1 MIHVAID
8 ARLPDKGQGGVQQ
21 VIRSLAEGF
30 RLIETPNIRRSW
42 IVLIGSTWWEGVFP
56 SNDLLIFV
64 KPPFGAVSLKVAGKF
79 PKLVSR
85 LYPVFSRLSFNKS
98 QLDVELLKLDV
109 DLVHM
114 PFQDG
119 FSTNLPYIYHPHDLQ
134 HHYFPQYFSKAQLN
148 HRETVW
154 KQLALSAKY
163 VMAASIFVQ
172 RDLIEKWNVDAEHI
186 IVMPVPPPT
195 RTISR
200 TDNQLQYKYIVYP
213 AVFWKHK
220 NHYRLVEAMEIVIRE
235 RPDIHCVLAGSSGPE
250 LTRVKRLIGKLCLE
264 SNVHIFGH
272 VPEDKYG
279 SLLLNS
285 SAVIIP
291 SLFEALS
298 LTVQDAQLLGV
309 QVLCSDLPMF
319 HIQCAENA
327 YFFDP
332 LDPTSIAN
340 AILIACNSSASKGK
354 TMGFNKIELSHS
366 PTHFAR
372 EIADLYARCVGTTRN

>member
-21 VIRSLAEGF
+21 VIHSLAEGS
-30 RLIETPNIRRSW
+30 RLIETLDIRGF
-42 IVLIGSTWWEGVFP
+42 VLTGATWWEGVFP
-56 SNDLLIFV
+56 LNHTLIFV

-85 LYPVFSRLSFNKS
+85 LYPIISRLSSNNS
-98 QLDVELLKLDV
+98 QLNEELLKLDV
-109 DLVHM
+109 GLVHM

-119 FSTNLPYIYHPHDLQ
+119 FSTDLPYIYHPNDLQ
-134 HHYFPQYFSKAQLN
+134 HHYFPQNFSKAQLN

-154 KQLALSAKY
+154 KQLVLSAKY

-172 RDLIEKWNVDAEHI
+172 RDLIEKWNVDEKQI
-186 IVMPVPPPT
+186 IVLPVPPPT
-195 RTISR
+195 RTTSE
-200 TDNQLQYKYIVYP
+200 TDIQLQYKYIVYP

-220 NHYRLVEAMEIVIRE
+220 NHYRLVEAMEIVARE

-250 LTRVKRLIGKLCLE
+250 LTTVKRLIGKLCLG

-272 VPEDKYG
+272 VPNDKYG

-327 YFFDP
+327 HFFDP
-332 LDPTSIAN
+332 LDPISIAN
-340 AILIACNSSASKGK
+340 AILIACNSNASNGE
-354 TMGFNKIELSHS
+354 TREFNKIDLSHL
-366 PTHFAR
+366 PTYFAR
-372 EIADLYARCVGTTRN
+372 EKVDLYARCVSTRN